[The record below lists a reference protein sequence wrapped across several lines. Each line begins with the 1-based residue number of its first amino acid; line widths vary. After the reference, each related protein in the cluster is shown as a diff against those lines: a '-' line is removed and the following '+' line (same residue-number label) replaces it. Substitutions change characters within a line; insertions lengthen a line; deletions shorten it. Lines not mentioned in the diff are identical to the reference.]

1 MYFIVRDTALV
12 ASVAK
17 STDFPMT
24 PAIRVLQANK
34 VSFEPHLY
42 KYEEKGGT
50 KHSASEL
57 GVEEHCVV
65 KTLIMETDTKEA
77 IIVLMHGDK
86 QVSTKQLARII
97 GVKSVQPCKPDLADK
112 KSGYKVG
119 GTSPFGTKANM
130 RVFMEES
137 IAELDKIYINGGG
150 RGFLVSISPQD
161 AIRVLNPQLVAIGID
176 E

>member
-1 MYFIVRDTALV
+1 M
-12 ASVAK
+12 AK
-17 STDFPMT
+17 STDYPMT
-24 PAIRVLQANK
+24 PAIRMLQANK

-50 KHSASEL
+50 RHSASEL
-57 GVEEHCVV
+57 GVEEHNVV

-77 IIVLMHGDK
+77 IVVLMHGDM

-97 GVKSVQPCKPDLADK
+97 GVKTVQPCKPEQADK

-119 GTSPFGTKANM
+119 GTSPFGTKATM

-137 IAELDKIYINGGG
+137 ISQLETIYINGGS
-150 RGFLVSISPQD
+150 RGFLVSISPSEL
-161 AIRVLNPQLVAIGID
+161 IRVLKPELVNIGIS